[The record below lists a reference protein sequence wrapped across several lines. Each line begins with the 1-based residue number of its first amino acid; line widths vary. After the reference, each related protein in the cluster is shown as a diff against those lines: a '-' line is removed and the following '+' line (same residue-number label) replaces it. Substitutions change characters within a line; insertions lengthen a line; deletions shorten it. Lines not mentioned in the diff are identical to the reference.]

1 MSGHKKFKV
10 LRDRMDADPERRKR
24 VEELRRAYDA
34 VLRLAELRESR
45 GVTQAELA
53 GSLGVSQPNVSKIE
67 RNDDLHLSTLS
78 GYVAALGGRL
88 EVNVVF
94 PDHPEQTV
102 GIVVSGEPGEQ
113 TPPQRE
119 ATRR

>member
-1 MSGHKKFKV
+1 MSGHKNFKV
-10 LRDRMDADPERRKR
+10 LREQMDADPERRKR

-78 GYVAALGGRL
+78 GYVAALGGQL

-102 GIVVSGEPGEQ
+102 SIVVSGEPGEQ
-113 TPPQRE
+113 TQ
-119 ATRR
+119 T